1 MNGSG
6 REIVSAA
13 TLDGLCCELWIDRAR
28 LLACVRG
35 QGALHLEHVNHGAP
49 ELSPVICELWQVTH
63 GRSVLGGFDP
73 HRLVEQWAGAAGS
86 WLGLGAD
93 TGRALNRLF
102 SLGPYRECLLA
113 VPNVS
118 LERGGERH
126 ALVLGMITDNP
137 IALSIDRSFGYGYRK
152 RLGRFRFEDRRRFEV
167 VVEREVAVSGE
178 IVDDDEPRS
187 LEPDRAW
194 LDDYWAQPLLGRLG
208 PRDFRRSWLER
219 RSSAPEA
226 RASRVGATLVL
237 SPALGLGVDG
247 ASGRAVSFSN
257 VPSRISL
264 PRRVAG
270 G

>member
-1 MNGSG
+1 MNGSE

-13 TLDGLCCELWIDRAR
+13 TLDGLCCELWLDRAR

-35 QGALHLEHVNHGAP
+35 QGNLHLEPVDHGDP
-49 ELSPVICELWQVTH
+49 DLSPVICELWQVTH

-152 RLGRFRFEDRRRFEV
+152 RLGRFRFEDKRRFEV

-178 IVDDDEPRS
+178 IIDEDRGS
-187 LEPDRAW
+187 LELDSTF

-226 RASRVGATLVL
+226 RASCVGATVVL

-247 ASGRAVSFSN
+247 VRGRAVSFSN